1 MDNIKNILPS
11 RVKMGLF
18 SKNKS
23 RDVIFLIPVSTPDE
37 KLPRGKMRMLYC
49 DAMGRVYTTLLD
61 KTVYKLICE
70 DIEKFEANNRCYATV
85 GLEITSGTFAPVVV
99 EISSDESWTLS
110 HALEHA
116 LNTGVIPDVLLK
128 NIAHIIKQGDIGY
141 KKNGSN
147 GNGNNKTEK
156 STIPGILDRLPYY
169 LERDMEFSMPV
180 YKAEHP
186 YPLIILKSYSSGGS
200 SSGNGQKLLVLD
212 SDGDLAIIKIPFK
225 VLDKAE
231 KRLRHWADKNNRDAC
246 LIIYHEENGYSIDFI
261 VISPAQ
267 RKALDVMV
275 REYEETG
282 EGRESLSV
290 AAQRVVSRAQELVSC
305 ITD

>member
-1 MDNIKNILPS
+1 MDNIRNKLRS
-11 RVKMGLF
+11 KVKMGLF

-23 RDVIFLIPVSTPDE
+23 RDVIFLIPVNTPDE

-85 GLEITSGTFAPVVV
+85 GLELSTGTFAPVVV

-116 LNTGVIPDVLLK
+116 LNNGIIPEILLK
-128 NIAHIIKQGDIGY
+128 NIAHVIKLGDTGY
-141 KKNGSN
+141 QKNNSN
-147 GNGNNKTEK
+147 GNGNNKTGK
-156 STIPGILDRLPYY
+156 SPIPRILDRLPYY

-225 VLDKAE
+225 ILDKAE
-231 KRLRHWADKNNRDAC
+231 KRLQHWAGKNSRDAC
-246 LIIYHEENGYSIDFI
+246 LIIYHEEKGYSIDFI

-282 EGRESLSV
+282 SGRGSLSV
-290 AAQRVVSRAQELVSC
+290 AAQRVVSRAQELASC
-305 ITD
+305 LID

>member
-1 MDNIKNILPS
+1 MDNIKKILPS
-11 RVKMGLF
+11 KFKMALF
-18 SKNKS
+18 SKNKLK
-23 RDVIFLIPVSTPDE
+23 DVIFLIPVNTPDE

-85 GLEITSGTFAPVVV
+85 GLEISTGTFAPVVV

-116 LNTGVIPDVLLK
+116 LNTGLIPDVLLK
-128 NIAHIIKQGDIGY
+128 NIAHIIKQGDIGH

-147 GNGNNKTEK
+147 GNGNNRAEK

-212 SDGDLAIIKIPFK
+212 SDGDLAIVKIPFK
-225 VLDKAE
+225 ILDKAE
-231 KRLRHWADKNNRDAC
+231 KRLRHWAEKNSRDAC
-246 LIIYHEENGYSIDFI
+246 LIIYREEKGYSIDFV

-267 RKALDVMV
+267 KKALDVMV

-282 EGRESLSV
+282 SGRGSLTV

-305 ITD
+305 LID

>member
-1 MDNIKNILPS
+1 
-11 RVKMGLF
+11 MGLL

-23 RDVIFLIPVSTPDE
+23 KDVIFLIPVNTPDE

-61 KTVYKLICE
+61 KTVYKLVCE
-70 DIEKFEANNRCYATV
+70 DIERFETHNMCYATV
-85 GLEITSGTFAPVVV
+85 GLEICTGTFAPVVV

-116 LNTGVIPDVLLK
+116 LNSGIIPEVLLK
-128 NIAHIIKQGDIGY
+128 NISHIIKQADTSHQNNNSG
-141 KKNGSN
+141 
-147 GNGNNKTEK
+147 GNGNQKIEK

-186 YPLIILKSYSSGGS
+186 YPLIILKSYSSSGN

-212 SDGDLAIIKIPFK
+212 SDGDLAIIKIPLK
-225 VLDKAE
+225 ILDKAE
-231 KRLRHWADKNNRDAC
+231 KRLRHWAEKNSRDAC
-246 LIIYHEENGYSIDFI
+246 LVIYQEGTGYSIDFI

-275 REYEETG
+275 RDYEETG
-282 EGRESLSV
+282 EGRGSLSRQV
-290 AAQRVVSRAQELVSC
+290 CMAGLF
-305 ITD
+305 TL